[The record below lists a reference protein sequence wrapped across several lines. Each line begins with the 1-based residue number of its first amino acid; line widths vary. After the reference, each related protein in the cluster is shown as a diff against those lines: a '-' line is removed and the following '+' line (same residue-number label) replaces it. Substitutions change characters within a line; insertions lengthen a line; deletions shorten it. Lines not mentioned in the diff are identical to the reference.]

1 MKKFTFRFE
10 KILQMRMDQENAVK
24 NKLAKINQKI
34 HDKERELEKSLKDND
49 DFLNYL
55 NESMK
60 NGLMASQLQNMAHN
74 KDYLTRL
81 IEKLKHELTVF
92 YDERKRVQAELIEAN
107 KQRKV
112 MEKLKEKELQNY
124 KELEAQEEAKVV
136 DQIVTY
142 QSTQSRGDE

>member
-34 HDKERELEKSLKDND
+34 YDKERDLEKSLKDNEE
-49 DFLNYL
+49 FLNDL

-74 KDYLTRL
+74 KDYLNRL
-81 IEKLKHELTVF
+81 IEKLKHELMVF
-92 YDERKRVQAELIEAN
+92 YDERKRVQTELIEAN